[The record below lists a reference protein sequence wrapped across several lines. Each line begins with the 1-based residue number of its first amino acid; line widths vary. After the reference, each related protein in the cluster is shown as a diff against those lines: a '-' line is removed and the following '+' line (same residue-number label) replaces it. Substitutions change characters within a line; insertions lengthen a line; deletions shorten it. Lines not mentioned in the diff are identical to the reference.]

1 MPASTARSLASK
13 SEQSKLN
20 SMYSKTQ
27 KKSGFGSGF
36 GTLVT
41 LAINIAII
49 YYVLGLEKDK
59 CKCVRDWRH
68 DYIKYYTGVMIFIT
82 VVRLLGG
89 NISIY
94 TNGPDSIQR
103 IVATVAML
111 VAIAIVA
118 AVGVQIY
125 AIFTYVGD
133 LNKTKCICAT
143 DDMRTLNRAMLV
155 LRWVYVIG
163 AVLTTLLLLFVLG
176 GVGLRLL
183 F

>member
-1 MPASTARSLASK
+1 MAGPRSLASK
-13 SEQSKLN
+13 SEQSKLH

-27 KKSGFGSGF
+27 AQSGSTF

-68 DYIKYYTGVMIFIT
+68 DYIKYYTTVMLTFSIITLFTGVKISVYT
-82 VVRLLGG
+82 HGTGG
-89 NISIY
+89 S
-94 TNGPDSIQR
+94 GL
-103 IVATVAML
+103 VLAVAML
-111 VAIAIVA
+111 VALAMLV

-125 AIFTYVGD
+125 SIFTYVGD

-155 LRWVYVIG
+155 LRWFYVAG
-163 AVLTTLLLLFVLG
+163 AVVITLWLLAVLG
-176 GVGLRLL
+176 RVVLGLM